1 VKRTKLSSCQLIK
14 SQSEWGLSSFVYIL
28 YVHTTFL
35 CETSAEPFEQFG
47 MHLMRLT
54 GSEAQNDKSFK
65 FDDNHDFY
73 SIVQHDDRVVLFA
86 SRQIGDVKRGYI
98 YQMCHNDPGTKE
110 SGNSFSQIE
119 PKLNLSAH
127 TKAKFTAIL
136 SRLKR

>member
-1 VKRTKLSSCQLIK
+1 MGFEQLRLHFLCSHDI
-14 SQSEWGLSSFVYIL
+14 
-28 YVHTTFL
+28 L

-65 FDDNHDFY
+65 FGDDHDFY
-73 SIVQHDDRVVLFA
+73 SIVQHDDRVVLFG

-110 SGNSFSQIE
+110 SGNSFSQIGNGIINTID
-119 PKLNLSAH
+119 LN
-127 TKAKFTAIL
+127 
-136 SRLKR
+136 